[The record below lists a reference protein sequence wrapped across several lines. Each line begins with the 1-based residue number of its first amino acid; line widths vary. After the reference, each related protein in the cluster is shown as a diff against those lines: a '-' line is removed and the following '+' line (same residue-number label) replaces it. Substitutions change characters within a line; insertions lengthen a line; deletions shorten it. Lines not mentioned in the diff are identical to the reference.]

1 MNVYKKTMLAL
12 GMTLFITP
20 QAYGDVA
27 QLDETGRN
35 EIFALAKVYQDFIRT
50 LREPGKANLNVE
62 RWNSQLKS
70 NIKQYIENHSKVM
83 GIKDSSLMQDLNL
96 LLQANDSLIK
106 AIQAVQLKKTLKE
119 SDVEELLKPLE
130 RMELALK
137 NVTIPRI
144 EKQTYYV
151 ADKKKAQAMLISA
164 FDLLRL
170 MAAAM
175 VKYTAAMI
183 YEK

>member
-1 MNVYKKTMLAL
+1 MNVYTRKIIVFTL
-12 GMTLFITP
+12 GLIFVAPMYSQI
-20 QAYGDVA
+20 A

-35 EIFALAKVYQDFIRT
+35 EIFALTKVYQDFIRT

-70 NIKQYIENHSKVM
+70 NIKQYIQNYSKADS
-83 GIKDSSLMQDLNL
+83 GIMQDLNL
-96 LLQANDSLIK
+96 LLQANDGLIK
-106 AIQAVQLKKTLKE
+106 AIQAVQLKKDPKE
-119 SDVEELLKPLE
+119 SDIQELLKPLE
-130 RMELALK
+130 RMELTLR

-144 EKQTYYV
+144 EKQTYYI
-151 ADKKKAQAMLISA
+151 ADKKKAQAMLVSA

-170 MAAAM
+170 IAAAM

-183 YEK
+183 HMD